1 MQFSISVNLYQ
12 HLRMQ
17 EEVEQAD
24 ITDSVVVGVWR
35 YVVTDDYDFSE
46 AVVDFQE
53 SVIGKDKCSE
63 IGKQGYSKNGNSSN

>member
-35 YVVTDDYDFSE
+35 YVITDDYDFSE

-53 SVIGKDKCSE
+53 RLV
-63 IGKQGYSKNGNSSN
+63 